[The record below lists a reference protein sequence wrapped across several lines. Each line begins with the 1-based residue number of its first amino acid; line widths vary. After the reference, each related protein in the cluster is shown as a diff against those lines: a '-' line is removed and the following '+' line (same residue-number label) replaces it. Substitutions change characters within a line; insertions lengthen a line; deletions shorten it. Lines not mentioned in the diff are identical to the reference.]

1 MVTITQD
8 GFNFIYRS
16 KRVGELPVTE
26 TWGIERVAAFVFLI
40 EFHRIRSQRY
50 KKAMTFVSSYGRI
63 QYELIDFDGD
73 SNHDIN
79 KLTGLLANYIDGEN
93 SYVFYTSFG
102 KALDIAEEMIKEK
115 IKDKEA
121 PMTIMGKEYKPPRFL
136 SRPTEEEYKK
146 SETTAM
152 DKLKEQTSIDVEV
165 GEVKSG
171 TYMKPGSTIKVWFVH
186 YGIIPCIIKRET
198 PKYVIVDGFVNGKQV
213 VTGARIRKGTGRI
226 IE

>member
-8 GFNFIYRS
+8 GYNFIYRS

-63 QYELIDFDGD
+63 QYELLDFDQD

-79 KLTGLLANYIDGEN
+79 KLTGLLANYVDGEN
-93 SYVFYTSFG
+93 SYVFYTSFD
-102 KALDIAEEMIKEK
+102 KALNIAEDMIKEK

-136 SRPTEEEYKK
+136 SRPTEEEYKQV
-146 SETTAM
+146 ETVAI
-152 DKLKEQTSIDVEV
+152 DKIKEQVSTNTEV
-165 GEVKSG
+165 GEVKAG

-198 PKYVIVDGFVNGKQV
+198 DKSFFVDGFVNGKQV
-213 VTGARIRKGTGRI
+213 VTNARIAKGTGRI